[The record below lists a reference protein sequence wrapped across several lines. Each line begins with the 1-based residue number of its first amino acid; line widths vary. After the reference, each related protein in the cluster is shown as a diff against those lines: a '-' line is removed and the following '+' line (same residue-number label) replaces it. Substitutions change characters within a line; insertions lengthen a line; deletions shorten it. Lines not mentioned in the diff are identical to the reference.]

1 MFGVDFKMEHYIRQY
16 FSMNVAHLLQDEL
29 DNELIVRNIDPSSD
43 SRTVQERKCRAELKK
58 ERDLNLESVEYETG
72 WDDIMTEL
80 DVCNIKVHEISKI
93 LQDRKEKSA
102 PDQKYK
108 TRLLHLL
115 FRILRAKSHATD
127 DSVINTIGDIAGHAA
142 RLLGNYYSLLSPHE
156 EVRKAE
162 LELASNSMRAQL
174 ENLNKTPQEED
185 ATPETSNHDGNPNP
199 EESNN
204 TGEKATNTSNLSNP
218 QNPQQTAEMERLKD
232 ENTALK
238 NLFNDLFTH
247 LEKMDKKIEKLEAE
261 KENPPVNKN
270 STQFQNSKDLSDSPK
285 PKFSYQEFLDWLV
298 KDQNLIGKSSKTNQQ
313 KKPDLPKIT
322 KNNHSEQEHFAK
334 NSFGKRLPIHEWKIR
349 YDGSDQGRQ
358 LNEFLK
364 EVEFNARSEGFS
376 KQELYN
382 SAYHLFQGKARSWYM
397 EINSNN
403 ELETWE
409 NLVKELKQEFLPPDL
424 DFYYERQAHMRKQ
437 RQNERFQDYF
447 LDMTRIFRNL
457 TCPIDEEKKFNMI
470 FRNLRTEYKSAML
483 AAKIK
488 TIPAMKEFGKN
499 FDSINWQWYAK
510 TDKDNFRGQR
520 SGERQVNEIQSERR
534 APMNTNGNNYNNN
547 RPWSKGENF
556 KREFK
561 NSNRPNSNFRN
572 DRNETNTY
580 KPQQQTSEKSTEKKP
595 LQNSGKPDEVKPGPS
610 KNLNTLEKILK
621 AYVPI
626 RRGTCFNCH
635 NFGHNFNQCKQP
647 VQVFCEV
654 CGFPGFSTPDCPYC
668 PTKNVTEAAQ

>member
-1 MFGVDFKMEHYIRQY
+1 MEHYIRQY
-16 FSMNVAHLLQDEL
+16 FSMNLAHLLQDEL
-29 DNELIVRNIDPSSD
+29 DNELIVRNIDASSD

-58 ERDLNLESVEYETG
+58 ERDLNLADIEYETG
-72 WDDIMTEL
+72 WDDILTEL

-93 LQDRKEKSA
+93 LLDRKEKSA

-115 FRILRAKSHATD
+115 FRILRAKAHATD
-127 DSVINTIGDIAGHAA
+127 ESVINTIGDIAGHAA
-142 RLLGNYYSLLSPHE
+142 RLLGNYFSLLSPHE
-156 EVRKAE
+156 EIRKAE
-162 LELASNSMRAQL
+162 LEFASNSMREQL

-185 ATPETSNHDGNPNP
+185 ATPETSIRGGNLTP
-199 EESNN
+199 EDSNN
-204 TGEKATNTSNLSNP
+204 IKEKATNTSDLPNP
-218 QNPQQTAEMERLKD
+218 QNSQQIAETEKLKN
-232 ENTALK
+232 ENTDLK
-238 NLFNDLFTH
+238 NLLNDLFTH
-247 LEKMDKKIEKLEAE
+247 LQKIDKKIENLEAE
-261 KENPPVNKN
+261 KNNPPVNKN
-270 STQFQNSKDLSDSPK
+270 STQFHNSGDLNLSDSQK
-285 PKFSYQEFLDWLV
+285 PKFSYQGFLDWLV
-298 KDQNLIGKSSKTNQQ
+298 KDQNLIEPNLKNSDQQ
-313 KKPDLPKIT
+313 DKPDPPKPT
-322 KNNHSEQEHFAK
+322 KNNNPEQEK
-334 NSFGKRLPIHEWKIR
+334 NSFGKRFPIHKWKIR

-364 EVEFNARSEGFS
+364 EVEFNARSEGFT

-397 EINSNN
+397 EINSND

-409 NLVKELKQEFLPPDL
+409 NLVEELKQEFLPPDL

-437 RQNERFQDYF
+437 RLNERFQDYF
-447 LDMTRIFRNL
+447 LDMTRLFRNL
-457 TCPIDEEKKFNMI
+457 TCPIDETKKFNMI

-488 TIPAMKEFGKN
+488 TIPAMKSFGKN

-510 TDKDNFRGQR
+510 TDKDNNRGQR

-534 APMNTNGNNYNNN
+534 GPMNTNGNNYNNN
-547 RPWSKGENF
+547 RQWNKGENV

-561 NSNRPNSNFRN
+561 IPNRPNSNFRN

-580 KPQQQTSEKSTEKKP
+580 KPQQQSSEKSTEKKP
-595 LQNSGKPDEVKPGPS
+595 LQNSSKPDDVKPGPS

-647 VQVFCEV
+647 AQVFCEV

-668 PTKNVTEAAQ
+668 PTKNVMEAAQ